1 MSELIRPLIGW
12 RWPALALVVS
22 AATIAAAHGFEYFGQ
37 LYPCPLCLRQREV
50 YWALIAMVAVGLAL
64 WRLRPAPRFIEGL
77 NILVGLVF
85 VTGAGVAGYHMG
97 VEMGYLPSGCATPS
111 PEDAARLALEDPL
124 TGLDEAQVTGSCSEA
139 AMVFGVSMA
148 TWNFLISIGLAIVS
162 FMVAR
167 ETAMTTRRM
176 AAL

>member
-1 MSELIRPLIGW
+1 MSDFIKPLIGW
-12 RWPALALVVS
+12 RWPALALLVS
-22 AATIAAAHGFEYFGQ
+22 AAIIAAAHGFEHFGK

-64 WRLRPAPRFIEGL
+64 WRLRPTPRFIEGL

-85 VTGAGVAGYHMG
+85 ITGAGVAAYHMG
-97 VEMGYLPSGCATPS
+97 VEMGYLPSGCATPTV
-111 PEDAARLALEDPL
+111 EEAARMAMEDPL

-139 AMVFGVSMA
+139 AIVLGVSMA
-148 TWNFLISIGLAIVS
+148 TWNFLISLGLAIVS
-162 FMVAR
+162 FLVAR
-167 ETAMTTRRM
+167 ETARTSRRM